1 MGDNCYIF
9 GWKND
14 ELVVYVRI
22 LKSDDDFELVV
33 IGWVIVSEALCGEK
47 VGQQLMSK
55 IFEICMYYWFDKF
68 VYFGVQVYL

>member
-33 IGWVIVSEALCGEK
+33 IGWVIVSEVLCGEK
-47 VGQQLMSK
+47 VG
-55 IFEICMYYWFDKF
+55 
-68 VYFGVQVYL
+68 

>member
-33 IGWVIVSEALCGEK
+33 IGWVIVSEVLCGEK